1 MLRVAGNSLGYG
13 VCAVA
18 FRGSDD
24 LYQLFFG
31 YAVLCTAGLYFKR
44 SFGQRARLVEDYRID
59 FGNGIQV
66 ITAFEQYTQAGCGAD
81 TAEVSQRNADYQ
93 SARA

>member
-1 MLRVAGNSLGYG
+1 MGCVLLRSAEAMICIS
-13 VCAVA
+13 
-18 FRGSDD
+18 FSSDTPCCVRQD
-24 LYQLFFG
+24 
-31 YAVLCTAGLYFKR
+31 CTSNVPLV
-44 SFGQRARLVEDYRID
+44 SVARLVEDYRID

-93 SARA
+93 SART